1 MPSLA
6 LGTGELTLLELT
18 SAYSAFANQGMR
30 AEPVLVRRVDRAGN
44 VLWQARV
51 TPLRAVTAET
61 AFLMSS
67 MLSDVIQRGTAS
79 KARALGFKLPA
90 AGKTGTTDNFQDAWF
105 IGYTPHLIAGVW
117 FGFDAPS
124 RIMNEGFAATVAV
137 PAWTTF
143 MKQATRTS
151 KADWFQPPAGVT
163 RVKLCRLSG
172 QLATD
177 ECRLAAAGPR
187 AAQSLGRPPVHR
199 QSLPHPRARS
209 ATSTCSPAASAHA
222 NVIAPQLCHP
232 LAQSIDRRM

>member
-1 MPSLA
+1 
-6 LGTGELTLLELT
+6 
-18 SAYSAFANQGMR
+18 MR
-30 AEPVLVRRVDRAGN
+30 AEPVLVRRVEDRAGN

-143 MKQATRTS
+143 MKQATGTS
-151 KADWFQPPAGVT
+151 KPDWFQPPAGVT

-177 ECRLAAAGPR
+177 ECRLAAA
-187 AAQSLGRPPVHR
+187 AARGAILGAAAGSPPVVAAPADEVYDKYVFTGSVGPCELHR
-199 QSLPHPRARS
+199 ATGLPPIGA
-209 ATSTCSPAASAHA
+209 
-222 NVIAPQLCHP
+222 
-232 LAQSIDRRM
+232 IDRPTYVIR